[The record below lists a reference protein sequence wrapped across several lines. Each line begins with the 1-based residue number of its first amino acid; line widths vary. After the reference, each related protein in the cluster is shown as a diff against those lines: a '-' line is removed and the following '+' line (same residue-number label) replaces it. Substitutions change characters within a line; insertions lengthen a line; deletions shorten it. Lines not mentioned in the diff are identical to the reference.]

1 MSTAARFLVMLVL
14 ALSTASMAPLA
25 QPAARSA
32 PAYVVEPF
40 WPKDMPEGWMFGN
53 VVGIA
58 VDSKDNVWVTHRPRS
73 QPGAENTP
81 PVVAFDSSGKLI
93 ASWGGLK
100 TIPEW
105 GTQEHGLY
113 IDGKDNVWVGFGGGL
128 PYDVTTKATTDNAH
142 FLKLTPQGKLVLSIG
157 RFGRGTEG
165 SLSTQYLG
173 NPTDVHVDPKS
184 NEAFIT
190 DGYLNRRVIVVDA
203 DTGAFKRLFGA
214 YGNKPDDTQPLNMQF
229 RRSATGPQ
237 PQQFNTP
244 HCIVGSNDG
253 LLYVC
258 DRGNQR
264 IQVFKLDGTFVKDVF
279 VKRPD
284 DQGAG
289 LAPQDIALSADPR
302 QQFVFVQT
310 SDRVYALRRDTM
322 EFVST
327 FGRAGRSAGQ
337 VVAGHSLASDSKG
350 NLFVGETLL
359 GSRLQKFVPAGQ
371 ATR

>member
-1 MSTAARFLVMLVL
+1 MRAAYRFLGALVLVL
-14 ALSTASMAPLA
+14 ATGVLALLA
-25 QPAARSA
+25 QPADRSL
-32 PAYVVEPF
+32 PGYVVDPF
-40 WPKDMPEGWMFGN
+40 WPKDMPDNWMFGN

-81 PVVAFDSSGKLI
+81 PVLAFDASGTLI
-93 ASWGGLK
+93 ASWGGIK

-142 FLKLTPQGKLVLSIG
+142 FLKLSPQGKVLLSVG

-165 SLSTQYLG
+165 SLSKEFLG
-173 NPTDVHVDPKS
+173 NPTDVHVDSKT

-203 DTGAFKRLFGA
+203 DTGAFKRLWGA
-214 YGNKPDDTQPLNMQF
+214 YGNTPSDAEPLNMQF

-279 VKRPD
+279 VKMPAD
-284 DQGAG
+284 AGAG
-289 LAPQDIALSADPR
+289 LAPQDIVLSADPR

-310 SDRVYALRRDTM
+310 GNRVYVLRRDTM
-322 EFVST
+322 EAVSS
-327 FGRAGRSAGQ
+327 FGRAGRGAGQ
-337 VVAGHSLASDSKG
+337 LVAGHSLAGDSKG

-359 GSRLQKFVPAGQ
+359 GSRLQKFVPTPRT
-371 ATR
+371 TR